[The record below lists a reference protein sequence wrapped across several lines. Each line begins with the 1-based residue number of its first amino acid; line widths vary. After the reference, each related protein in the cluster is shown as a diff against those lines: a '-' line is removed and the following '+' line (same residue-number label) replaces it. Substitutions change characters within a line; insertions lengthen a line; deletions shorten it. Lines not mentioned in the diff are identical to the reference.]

1 MQPLYLFYGEE
12 RYLIRRE
19 IEELAKKFPAEAVS
33 HLDGIS
39 APELLEALSV
49 PSLFNPQ
56 RLLILTD
63 FDLREI
69 NETLLRALVHLP
81 PGVTLVLDSPE
92 GLDRRSKIYKTVEKH
107 AVVREHKMLTEWNSE
122 VGVDFCLKT
131 ASELKKR
138 LTRASAEKLMELS
151 GLNLG
156 RLYKEIEKLATY
168 VGEREEITEED
179 IEKMVSR
186 QGVDAFKLASALRRR
201 DLPLALTALD
211 KLLGEDR
218 EDPHELLGLIGSQLR
233 ILLKMKVLGRR
244 TPAQMA
250 QEIGGSSYYLETLS
264 ESLDRFS
271 LDELSEGL
279 ERLLRCDLNLKTGY
293 DARVEMP
300 LLLYELINVKG

>member
-49 PSLFNPQ
+49 PSLFDPQ
-56 RLLILTD
+56 RLLILTG

-69 NETLLRALVHLP
+69 DETLLRALVHLP

-92 GLDRRSKIYKTVEKH
+92 GLDRRSKIYKTLEKC
-107 AVVREHKMLTEWNSE
+107 AVVREHKMLTEWNSGE
-122 VGVDFCLKT
+122 VVTFCLKT
-131 ASELKKR
+131 ASELNKR
-138 LTRASAEKLMELS
+138 LTRASAEKLVELS

-156 RLYKEIEKLATY
+156 RLHMEIEKLATY
-168 VGEREEITEED
+168 IGDREEITEED
-179 IEKMVSR
+179 IEKLVSR
-186 QGVDAFKLASALRRR
+186 ESVDAFKLASALRRR
-201 DLPLALTALD
+201 DLPSALRALK
-211 KLLGEDR
+211 KLLWEDR

-233 ILLKMKVLGRR
+233 TLLKMKVLGRKS
-244 TPAQMA
+244 QKEMA
-250 QEIGGSSYYLETLS
+250 EEIGGSSYYIQTLS

-271 LDELSEGL
+271 IDELSEGL
-279 ERLLRCDLNLKTGY
+279 EQLFKADLNLKTGY